1 MKTVAKIHLVCQIG
15 LGKPLWARVFKACCC
30 NSDNCERYCDESAP
44 SSKQSLFEW
53 QNEQKKSAIG
63 ELPRLIFA
71 YEDNRP
77 LQGGVLMKY
86 FQIFWSNA
94 ISRKWPS
101 TAYAI
106 AVSPISWFWQA
117 ATSRQCR
124 EILTTRKQTWLPRSM
139 AAYWMQIAVRTRKD
153 LRKNSTKI
161 VAPRRVIEPKS
172 IRLGVAPVW

>member
-1 MKTVAKIHLVCQIG
+1 MWEYVDRNHFTKAETHKTK
-15 LGKPLWARVFKACCC
+15 
-30 NSDNCERYCDESAP
+30 SAP
-44 SSKQSLFEW
+44 SSKRSLFEW

-63 ELPRLIFA
+63 ELSRLIFA

-101 TAYAI
+101 TVYAT

-117 ATSRQCR
+117 GTLKQYR
-124 EILTTRKQTWLPRSM
+124 EIQATHKQTWSQRSM
-139 AAYWMQIAVRTRKD
+139 VTYWMQIAVRIRKD

-172 IRLGVAPVW
+172 IRLGGGCSML

>member
-1 MKTVAKIHLVCQIG
+1 MWEYVDRNPFHKAALPKTK
-15 LGKPLWARVFKACCC
+15 
-30 NSDNCERYCDESAP
+30 SAP
-44 SSKQSLFEW
+44 SLKRSLFEW

-172 IRLGVAPVW
+172 IRLGGGSSIEISNRCQNSRWEIAIHTLSE